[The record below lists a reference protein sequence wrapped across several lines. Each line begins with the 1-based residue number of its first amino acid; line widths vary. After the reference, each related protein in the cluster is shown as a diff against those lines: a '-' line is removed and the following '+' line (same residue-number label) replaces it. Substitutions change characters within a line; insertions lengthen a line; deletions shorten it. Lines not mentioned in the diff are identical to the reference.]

1 MRTDDFVELLAAAEG
16 AVSSQVPARRYAA
29 ALVFGMLG
37 ALAAMLAF
45 LGFNASLSSDAQSP
59 MFWVKVGFP
68 LLLAA
73 AGLLAAAR
81 LSRPGARLTVL
92 PAALAAPLMA
102 LWILAAVTLADA
114 EAGQRLGLV
123 LGHTWRVCPWNI
135 ALLSLPAFVAVLW
148 AMKGLAPTRLRLAGA
163 AAGLLGG
170 CLGALAYALH
180 CPELAA
186 PFLGVW
192 YVLGMLIPAAIGV
205 LIGPRVLAW

>member
-1 MRTDDFVELLAAAEG
+1 MRTDDLISMLATADDTFPR
-16 AVSSQVPARRYAA
+16 QVPARRYAV

-37 ALAAMLAF
+37 AMAVMLAF
-45 LGFNASLSSDAQSP
+45 LGFNPSLAHDAESP
-59 MFWVKVGFP
+59 MFRVKVGFP
-68 LLLAA
+68 VLLAA
-73 AGLLAAAR
+73 AGLLAASR
-81 LSRPGARLTVL
+81 LARPGARLAIL
-92 PAALAAPLMA
+92 PAALAAPLIA

-135 ALLSLPAFVAVLW
+135 AVLSLPTFAAALW

-163 AAGLLGG
+163 AAGLFAG

-192 YVLGMLIPAAIGV
+192 YVLGILIPAAIGA